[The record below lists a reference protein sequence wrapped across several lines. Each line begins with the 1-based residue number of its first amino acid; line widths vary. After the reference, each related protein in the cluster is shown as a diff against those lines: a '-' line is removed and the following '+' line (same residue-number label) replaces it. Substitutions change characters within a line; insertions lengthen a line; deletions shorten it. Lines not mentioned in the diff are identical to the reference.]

1 MARRVVWTKRA
12 TTNFKRIIIY
22 LEDNWGSKVTRDF
35 VKKSF
40 RVIEL
45 IQDYPQLGSLE
56 DREKGIYVFLI
67 TTHNRLFYRL
77 SEDQLIILNF
87 FDTRQGTLKT
97 RF

>member
-56 DREKGIYVFLI
+56 DREKGIYGFLI